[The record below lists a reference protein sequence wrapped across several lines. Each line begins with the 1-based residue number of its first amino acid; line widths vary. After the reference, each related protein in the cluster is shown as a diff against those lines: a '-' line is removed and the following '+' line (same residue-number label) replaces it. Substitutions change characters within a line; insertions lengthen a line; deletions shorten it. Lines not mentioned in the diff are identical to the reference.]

1 VSGNENVVQ
10 AAESSGFKVLRL
22 KSPAVDTKRI
32 SNAATRL
39 VKVQKRVPRLPAL
52 HVPGG
57 IGVEPILYLFGKDAI
72 SLANHCVDLIE
83 AL

>member
-10 AAESSGFKVLRL
+10 AAESNGFKVLRL
-22 KSPAVDTKRI
+22 KSPAVDSKRI
-32 SNAATRL
+32 SSAATRL
-39 VKVQKRVPRLPAL
+39 VKAQKRVPRLPAL

-57 IGVEPILYLFGKDAI
+57 VGVEPILYLFGKDAI